1 MALWEEMAFTLADR
15 GDLLGTASKASVDYG
30 LNSLHSAEVA
40 V

>member
-1 MALWEEMAFTLADR
+1 MAPWEETAFTLADR

-30 LNSLHSAEVA
+30 LNSAHSAEVA